1 MSVLSF
7 QKPDKVVMEKTDNS
21 NKGLFEF
28 KPLERGFGA
37 TIGNSFRR
45 ILLSSLEGYAVVGVK
60 FPNVVQE
67 SSKINGVVEEVSE
80 IILNLKQIR
89 IKKAANIEEP
99 SQKISIDFSGK
110 TQLTAG
116 DVAQFTDEY
125 TILNPDLVICNLDG
139 ANSLSIELS
148 VQAGRGYLPSKEQLV
163 SDTTDAVGYTP
174 IDAVFTPIKNVDY
187 HVENTRVEQRTDY
200 EKLVITIET
209 DGSVD
214 PQEALQGA
222 ANILIQHFAQITDK
236 DITFEMQ
243 KRETPEELDPVEI
256 KRRAILETSIADLEL
271 SVRAYNSLK
280 AGEVKTLGDLVS
292 LEIRDLMKFRNFGK
306 KTLTEL
312 EELLS
317 ERDLTFGM
325 DVSKYRLGQD

>member
-7 QKPDKVVMEKTDNS
+7 QKPDKVVMEKTDND

-45 ILLSSLEGYAVVGVK
+45 VLLSSLEGYAITGVK

-67 SSKINGVVEEVSE
+67 SSKINGIIEEVAE
-80 IILNLKQIR
+80 VVLNLKQVR
-89 IKKAANIEEP
+89 FKRFAEEP

-110 TQLTAG
+110 NQFTAG
-116 DVAQFTDEY
+116 DIAQYTEDF
-125 TILNPDLVICNLDG
+125 TILNPDLVICNLEN
-139 ANSLSIELS
+139 ASLKMELTI
-148 VQAGRGYLPSKEQLV
+148 QNGRGYVAAAQQQLPES
-163 SDTTDAVGYTP
+163 TDVVGLIP
-174 IDAVFTPIKNVDY
+174 VDSVFTPIKNVDY
-187 HVENTRVEQRTDY
+187 QVENTRVEQRTDY
-200 EKLVITIET
+200 EKLTIIIET
-209 DGSVD
+209 DGSID
-214 PQEALQGA
+214 PQEALQGG

-236 DITFEMQ
+236 DITFEIH
-243 KRETPEELDPVEI
+243 KRESEVELDPAEI

-325 DVSKYRLGQD
+325 DVSKYRLGEK

>member
-7 QKPDKVVMEKTDNS
+7 QKPDKVVMEKTDND

-37 TIGNSFRR
+37 TIGNSFKRV
-45 ILLSSLEGYAVVGVK
+45 LLSSLEGYAITGVK

-67 SSKINGVVEEVSE
+67 SSKINGIVEEVSE
-80 IILNLKQIR
+80 VVLNLKQVR
-89 IKKAANIEEP
+89 FKRFAEEP
-99 SQKISIDFSGK
+99 NQKISIDFSGK
-110 TQLTAG
+110 NQFTAG
-116 DVAQFTDEY
+116 DIAQYTEDF
-125 TILNPDLVICNLDG
+125 TILNPDLVICNLET
-139 ANSLSIELS
+139 ASLKMELTI
-148 VQAGRGYLPSKEQLV
+148 QGGRGYVAAANQKLPEST
-163 SDTTDAVGYTP
+163 DTVGLIP
-174 IDAVFTPIKNVDY
+174 VDSVFTPIKNVEY
-187 HVENTRVEQRTDY
+187 QVENTRVEQRTDY
-200 EKLVITIET
+200 EKLTITIET
-209 DGSVD
+209 DGSID
-214 PQEALQGA
+214 PQEALQGG

-236 DITFEMQ
+236 DITFEIH
-243 KRETPEELDPVEI
+243 KRENEVELDPAEI

-325 DVSKYRLGQD
+325 DVSKYRLGEK

>member
-7 QKPDKVVMEKTDNS
+7 QKPDKVVMEKTDND

-37 TIGNSFRR
+37 TVGNSFRR
-45 ILLSSLEGYAVVGVK
+45 VLLSSLEGYAITGVK

-67 SSKINGVVEEVSE
+67 SSKISGIVEEVSE
-80 IILNLKQIR
+80 IVLNLKQVR
-89 IKKAANIEEP
+89 FKRFAEEP
-99 SQKISIDFSGK
+99 NQKISIDFSGK
-110 TQLTAG
+110 NQFTAG
-116 DVAQFTDEY
+116 DIAQYTEDF
-125 TILNPDLVICNLDG
+125 TILNPDLVICNLET
-139 ANSLSIELS
+139 ASLKMELSI
-148 VQAGRGYLPSKEQLV
+148 QGGRGYVSAAEQQLPESA
-163 SDTTDAVGYTP
+163 DTVGLIP
-174 IDAVFTPIKNVDY
+174 VDSVFTPIKNVEY
-187 HVENTRVEQRTDY
+187 KVENTRVEQRTDY
-200 EKLVITIET
+200 EKLTIIIET
-209 DGSVD
+209 DGSID
-214 PQEALQGA
+214 PQEALQGG

-236 DITFEMQ
+236 DITFEIH
-243 KRETPEELDPVEI
+243 KRENEVELDPAEI

-325 DVSKYRLGQD
+325 DVSKYRLGEK